1 MALGKYQRV
10 IFCFVRCDSLKIL
23 FLFIMQPIS
32 AAKTERNSTNLEAGD
47 YDLIHYAYGYNTIE
61 EMDEKVNILPTNF
74 PPRHGTLPSPG
85 YSGLKPDEP
94 KPPGVYTRMGHQ
106 KNSIQEINVDRT
118 NPVQPDIDASKPDH
132 LTLSDVDETAIK
144 MPSSVNTYLV
154 LEP

>member
-23 FLFIMQPIS
+23 FLFIMQSIS
-32 AAKTERNSTNLEAGD
+32 ASKPERNSSNLEAGD

-61 EMDEKVNILPTNF
+61 EMDEKVNTLPTNF

-106 KNSIQEINVDRT
+106 KNSIQETNVDRT
-118 NPVQPDIDASKPDH
+118 NSQSEIDPANPGHSK
-132 LTLSDVDETAIK
+132 LSDVDESTVKI
-144 MPSSVNTYLV
+144 
-154 LEP
+154 

>member
-1 MALGKYQRV
+1 MALGKYQRI
-10 IFCFVRCDSLKIL
+10 IFWFVRYNSFKIL
-23 FLFIMQPIS
+23 FLFIMQSIS
-32 AAKTERNSTNLEAGD
+32 ASKPERNSTNLEAGD

-61 EMDEKVNILPTNF
+61 EMDEKVNTLPTNF

-106 KNSIQEINVDRT
+106 KNHIQETNVDRT
-118 NPVQPDIDASKPDH
+118 NPQSGIDASNPDH
-132 LTLSDVDETAIK
+132 STLSNVEETTMKKA
-144 MPSSVNTYLV
+144 SSVNAYLV